1 MSVVDKIIVFSNGF
15 DCDNTIISNRKTGTK
30 LFVWK
35 GNYWSHVVRSTR
47 SCLRFLRRAAIFLL
61 ITELWKERA
70 TMFSCLHAALLGVKG
85 RGHFNLFV
93 FLEEIN

>member
-1 MSVVDKIIVFSNGF
+1 MSVVDKIIMFSNF
-15 DCDNTIISNRKTGTK
+15 DCDNTTISNRKTVKK
-30 LFVWK
+30 LFVWR

-47 SCLRFLRRAAIFLL
+47 SCLRFLRKAAVFLL

-70 TMFSCLHAALLGVKG
+70 TMLSYLHAALLGVKG
-85 RGHFNLFV
+85 RGHFNVFV